1 MLEDFDAELTCAL
14 REVELPEGW
23 SLLQQEGEELQRERR
38 RETVRDRERQM
49 GYMYDCLFKER
60 SSTCSL
66 RKGKIILYLFMKPN

>member
-23 SLLQQEGEELQRERR
+23 SLLQQEGEELQRE
-38 RETVRDRERQM
+38 RDRERQM